1 MLVKKLKEAGYE
13 ESALGFSL
21 SYNSTIKRAMEIMP
35 KYAFGKPGESKFLES
50 IFVWLDVDAS
60 RTTWSEM
67 DTYRISTKQ
76 SESTMHT
83 LGKRHLTQEDF
94 EYPIPEEMLAIVNY
108 HIDKYKNKE
117 IKKYQLKNI
126 LPEGFLQ
133 RIIWCFSY
141 KTLQNIYS
149 QRFDHE
155 LPQWHIFLDTI
166 IQSIDHPEFIV
177 RNYGEENN
185 KKITTD

>member
-1 MLVKKLKEAGYE
+1 MEVKKLKEAGYE

-21 SYNSTIKRAMEIMP
+21 SYNSTIERAMQIMP

-94 EYPIPEEMLAIVNY
+94 EYPIPEDMLAIVNN

-117 IKKYQLKNI
+117 IKKHQLKNI

-133 RIIWCFSY
+133 RRIWCFSY
-141 KTLQNIYS
+141 KTLQNIYA
-149 QRFDHE
+149 QRSDHE
-155 LPQWHIFLDTI
+155 LPQWHVFLDTI
-166 IQSIDHPEFIV
+166 IQSIDHPEFIIK
-177 RNYGEENN
+177 NYGE
-185 KKITTD
+185 KI